1 MEDIGKE
8 EEKERTILLTKLNSL
23 EKKVKD
29 FLNFKLKV
37 NITGNELS
45 LDLNNKNIGNSE
57 LMLLTGVIS
66 DKVEDLNLNHNNIS
80 DVRPLKELNKLKK
93 LDLSFNKL
101 NGYSIYSINDI
112 RKDVA
117 KETLSYKTI
126 SINLDNNNLVQK
138 DINELKNIITCK
150 HESLNS
156 NNNDDKQ
163 AALLN
168 KLNRLE
174 NKILLYFNNKLS
186 IKLTGKEVK
195 INLSNKNIGNI
206 ELDLLSGVDFKD
218 LEEIILSHNNIS
230 NIEPLQN
237 FKHLKKIDLSYNKIN
252 NINSLKSLSKI
263 NTKIEKLYL
272 NNNAIKDVE
281 IIKENIFP
289 NIIEINLDNN
299 NVIKKDIDEIRAMII
314 NNKKINLDNNNVIK
328 KDIDE
333 IRAIKKNK
341 KQKETKSNKS
351 ENTVIIIKYKAK
363 KNTKIRLFGESFL
376 EKKYK

>member
-80 DVRPLKELNKLKK
+80 DIRPLKELNKLKK

-333 IRAIKKNK
+333 IRAIKQNK